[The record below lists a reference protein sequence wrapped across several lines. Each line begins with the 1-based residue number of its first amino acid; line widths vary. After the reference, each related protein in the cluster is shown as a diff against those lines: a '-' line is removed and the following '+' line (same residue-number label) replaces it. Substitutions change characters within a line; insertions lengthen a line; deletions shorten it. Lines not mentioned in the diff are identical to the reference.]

1 MTDKEF
7 LELIT
12 KDANAAY
19 TYLVHEYS
27 EKVFNSIINIVRN
40 TEDAEDLVQE
50 VFTSIFTGIDGFKG
64 DSKISTWIYSLTLN
78 KSKEFLRHKTRKKRF
93 GYLKVIDEQTENFLV
108 ECKHP
113 GILLEDKE
121 LASILFEAL
130 DKLPE
135 NQRIAYNLSKIEG
148 LSYSETAEFMGL
160 SVSSVESLL
169 FRAKKNLQENL
180 KEYYKNQ

>member
-1 MTDKEF
+1 MNLCTYINGLNKSKPFEISELEEALNISKDDNLSMIIDSIKEIKKHNKEPIF
-7 LELIT
+7 
-12 KDANAAY
+12 
-19 TYLVHEYS
+19 
-27 EKVFNSIINIVRN
+27 
-40 TEDAEDLVQE
+40 DAEH
-50 VFTSIFTGIDGFKG
+50 FFDGFKG

-78 KSKEFLRHKTRKKRF
+78 KSKEILRHKTRKKRF

-148 LSYSETAEFMGL
+148 LSYSETAEYMGL